1 MMIGGLI
8 GLAIAEAAFCG
19 SHVLLSSTRWRG
31 ALRDQLGE
39 RGFLGLYSLTALV
52 TLAWFV
58 MAYRRAPQVPLWP
71 MQPWMVLVPVMAM
84 PLAAILLVGGYTT
97 RNPTAVGME
106 RAATADDPAPGIL
119 RITRHPVMWA
129 LALWALSHI
138 PPNGDVASLMLFGG
152 IAALALGG
160 TVLIDRK
167 KRLALGSNW
176 PAIAA
181 ITSNLPF
188 LALIARRTGLRWRD
202 IGLLRVVAG
211 LLLYAVLYLA
221 HPMLTGMRVAFP

>member
-1 MMIGGLI
+1 MIGGLL
-8 GLAIAEAAFCG
+8 GLVIAEIAFCG

-31 ALRDQLGE
+31 ALRDQIGE
-39 RGFLGLYSLTALV
+39 RGFLALYSLTALV
-52 TLAWFV
+52 TLAWFIV
-58 MAYRRAPQVPLWP
+58 AYRRAPTIELWP
-71 MQPWMVLVPVMAM
+71 MQRWMALVPVLVM
-84 PLAAILLVGGYTT
+84 PWAAILLVAGYTT
-97 RNPTAVGME
+97 RNPTALGME
-106 RAATADDPAPGIL
+106 RAAVANDPAPGIL

-129 LALWALSHI
+129 LGLWATAHI
-138 PPNGDVASLMLFGG
+138 VPNGDVAALLFFGG

-176 PAIAA
+176 PPLAA

-188 LALIARRTGLRWRD
+188 LALVTRRTRLRWRD
-202 IGLLRVVAG
+202 IGLLRVIAG

-221 HPMLTGMRVAFP
+221 HPMLTGVPVAFP